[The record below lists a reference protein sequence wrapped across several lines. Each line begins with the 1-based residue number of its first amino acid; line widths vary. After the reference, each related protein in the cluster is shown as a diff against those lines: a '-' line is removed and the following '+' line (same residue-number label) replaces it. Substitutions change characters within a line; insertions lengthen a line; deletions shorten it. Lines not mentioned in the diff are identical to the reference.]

1 VEFWIGLF
9 ALFLIAAGMSAYTGR
24 WRSWASAD
32 PRFFYAIGFGIL
44 YLGIGIGLFAVIR
57 ALSDILPL
65 AAQRTGAVVVF
76 ALLGITLLSLFWFP
90 LALTPRWFRDAQ
102 TRRRTASG

>member
-1 VEFWIGLF
+1 MEFWTGLF
-9 ALFLIAAGMSAYTGR
+9 ALFLIAAGLSAYTGR

-44 YLGIGIGLFAVIR
+44 YLGIGVGLFALIT
-57 ALSDILPL
+57 ALGEALPL
-65 AAQRTGAVVVF
+65 AAQRAGAVVVF

-90 LALTPRWFRDAQ
+90 PALTPRWFRDAE
-102 TRRRTASG
+102 TRRRTMAR